1 MIAACLK
8 WVDHRPEVDPLTG
21 AVHTDVRT
29 SGPSDLDLAA
39 LEVALR
45 LGEALGV
52 EVVAVTAG
60 PPTAEAMLR
69 DALAAGA
76 SRAVRVDLAVGAT
89 SEAVAASV
97 AVALPDEVAV
107 VVCGAWSTDR
117 GSGAVP
123 AFLAAHRGAA
133 QALGLTAIDVRGADL
148 PDADLPAAPLPGHD
162 ASDAEAGPVRLE
174 AERRLDGGRRERL
187 AVPLPAVVSV
197 EAFVRLRRAPLG
209 RVLAAADQPVDTV
222 PAPVAATAPA
232 TATRLEGT
240 APFQPRSRRLAAPSA
255 ALSARERI
263 LALTGALVDRDPP
276 RVVHLDPAAAADE
289 LLAQLEAW
297 GYR

>member
-21 AVHTDVRT
+21 AVHTDART

-45 LGEALGV
+45 LGEARGE

-60 PPTAEAMLR
+60 PPSAEAVLR

-76 SRAVRVDLAVGAT
+76 LRAVRVELAVGAP
-89 SEAVAASV
+89 SEAVAA
-97 AVALPDEVAV
+97 ALHAALPDEVAV

-133 QALGLTAIDVRGADL
+133 QALGLTALDVAGADAAG
-148 PDADLPAAPLPGHD
+148 DPAG
-162 ASDAEAGPVRLE
+162 SVAGPIRLV

-209 RVLAAADQPVDTV
+209 RVLAAADQPLDTV
-222 PAPVAATAPA
+222 PALPATATTPA
-232 TATRLEGT
+232 ATRLEGT

-289 LLAQLEAW
+289 LLAQLETW